1 MMCLF
6 LFHRCSHWF
15 TNTAKLNQLQG
26 KSVLSQVYNC
36 QQPLKKIFFWWRK
49 WNQPLY
55 FSVFFLLL
63 YHHIKQN
70 IFLSMICTIIEI
82 KNVARGCAHR
92 KRWKEENFFFIRD
105 HMVCKY
111 SNSCLRR
118 VFVSEKDSSDSRN
131 GSFCWWFLMQV
142 YINEKQ
148 NFEIAVRF
156 WKACLTMQNIC
167 CFPSKGFYIQYL
179 L

>member
-1 MMCLF
+1 MPATF
-6 LFHRCSHWF
+6 
-15 TNTAKLNQLQG
+15 K
-26 KSVLSQVYNC
+26 
-36 QQPLKKIFFWWRK
+36 KKIFFGEG
-49 WNQPLY
+49 NEISLSTSQ
-55 FSVFFLLL
+55 FSL
-63 YHHIKQN
+63 YH
-70 IFLSMICTIIEI
+70 CIII
-82 KNVARGCAHR
+82 SSKIYFYSWGCAHR
-92 KRWKEENFFFIRD
+92 KRWKEENFFFIGD

-131 GSFCWWFLMQV
+131 GSVCWWFLMQV

>member
-1 MMCLF
+1 MPATF
-6 LFHRCSHWF
+6 
-15 TNTAKLNQLQG
+15 
-26 KSVLSQVYNC
+26 
-36 QQPLKKIFFWWRK
+36 KKNFFWWRK

-55 FSVFFLLL
+55 FSVFFLSL

-82 KNVARGCAHR
+82 KNVVRGCAHR
-92 KRWKEENFFFIRD
+92 ERWKEENFFFIRD

-131 GSFCWWFLMQV
+131 GSVCWWFLMQV